1 MNLVNTPYNEQL
13 PVASLHWIIADQ
25 SGSITVE
32 SVKEGL
38 NIYENP
44 VGVLANNPSFDKQLF
59 NLNNYMSLSPKQPQN
74 LFLKN

>member
-1 MNLVNTPYNEQL
+1 MKTPYNEHL
-13 PVASLHWIIADQ
+13 PAASLHWIIADQ
-25 SGSITVE
+25 SGCITVE

-59 NLNNYMSLSPKQPQN
+59 NLNNYMSLSPKQPQK
-74 LFLKN
+74 FFF